1 MEQSIKRYK
10 LNKDFQIVCKTGK
23 SMSIYVIM
31 TSVWFEPIIEEYNNI
46 SDTGEANRLFKEMTR
61 KYKYGV

>member
-1 MEQSIKRYK
+1 
-10 LNKDFQIVCKTGK
+10 
-23 SMSIYVIM
+23 MSIYVIM